1 MMNRKIKL
9 YTMGLFLLLIGS
21 QYWVTLN
28 EQKAPPSPEWSRSF
42 PTDDQASDYV
52 KLQSVPT
59 ENGHAISLLN
69 FRQLDLYDCTLNM
82 DCKKTWS
89 NTELNAKKNTWSDG
103 KTSYY
108 LVEDSL
114 IRSTVSGE
122 KEKIADEVEDF
133 TKSQD
138 TLVYWT
144 TDEKVFIEQG
154 NTVPVSYVIEKPIY
168 TANVVGESIFILT
181 RDVLTNRFTVYQVDD
196 DMHEFFQFTTNSSEI
211 IQSLTIYSKPDQQ
224 FGMLLDIEINSGG
237 SRQKSIRTTTFN
249 LADQETP
256 TFSELNFVDQKTGV
270 GLSDVR
276 FPNLYVGNND
286 TYISFT
292 ASHYDSTGKKVNQA
306 YVGAADDELIEAS
319 ASTKVGDLYTNPI
332 LLNDDTLAYFQSNG
346 TVQKLMYSSTTEEKR
361 EQSLNGLEGDNK
373 EALYTMLTLLFNG
386 FVMML
391 LSFTWLVPALSI
403 GYGSLALLHKY
414 RSSNA
419 YFIAL
424 LVNTVALVV
433 SQLVLFSTVFNTE
446 KIVMKAPYITEVW
459 QLNAI
464 LIFAGILCLVPIF
477 LSRSKVTEDNG
488 NALILYS
495 TTVNF
500 MILFFLIGPYFL

>member
-69 FRQLDLYDCTLNM
+69 FRQLDLYDCSLNM
-82 DCKKTWS
+82 DCEKTWS
-89 NTELNAKKNTWSDG
+89 NTDLNATKNTWSDG

-108 LVEDSL
+108 LIEDSL
-114 IRSTVSGE
+114 IRSTASGE
-122 KEKIADEVEDF
+122 KEMISDQVENF
-133 TKSQD
+133 IKSGD

-144 TDEKVFIEQG
+144 ADQKVFIQQG
-154 NTVPVSYVIEKPIY
+154 NTVPVSYIIEKPIF
-168 TANVVGESIFILT
+168 TANIVGESIFILT
-181 RDVLTNRFTVYQVDD
+181 RDVLTNRFTTYHVDD
-196 DMHEFFQFTTNSSEI
+196 DMNELFQFTTNSSEI
-211 IQSLTIYSKPDQQ
+211 IQSMTIYSKPDHH

-237 SRQKSIRTTTFN
+237 SRQKSIRINTFK
-249 LADQETP
+249 LSEQGTP
-256 TFSELNFVDQKTGV
+256 SFSELLFVDQKTGV
-270 GLSDVR
+270 ELTDVR
-276 FPNLYVGNND
+276 FPNLYNANTD

-292 ASHYDSTGKKVNQA
+292 ASHYDSTGKKVNQV
-306 YVGAADDELIEAS
+306 YVGVADDKRIEAS
-319 ASTKVGDLYTNPI
+319 AATKVGDLYTNPI

-346 TVQKLMYSSTTEEKR
+346 TVQKLMYSSKSEEKR
-361 EQSLNGLEGDNK
+361 EESLNGLEGDYK
-373 EALYTMLTLLFNG
+373 EGFYTMLTLLFNG

-391 LSFTWLVPALSI
+391 LSFTWLVPALSV
-403 GYGSLALLHKY
+403 GYGTLALLHKF
-414 RSSNA
+414 RSANA
-419 YFIAL
+419 YFIAF

-459 QLNAI
+459 QLNSI

-477 LSRSKVTEDNG
+477 LSRTQVTEDNG

-495 TTVNF
+495 TAVNF